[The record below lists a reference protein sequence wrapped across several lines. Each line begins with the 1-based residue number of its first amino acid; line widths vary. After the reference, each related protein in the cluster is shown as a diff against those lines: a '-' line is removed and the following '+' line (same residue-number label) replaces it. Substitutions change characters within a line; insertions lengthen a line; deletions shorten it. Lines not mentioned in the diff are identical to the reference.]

1 MTLLDPRG
9 FSGVVEWSDQMSS
22 LLEEKSKNYPRLDDL
37 NDWQRWAQRVFCDN
51 NPLGQN
57 APDPFTY
64 PDWKEWAERLFA
76 VADFSG

>member
-37 NDWQRWAQRVFCDN
+37 NDWQR
-51 NPLGQN
+51 
-57 APDPFTY
+57 
-64 PDWKEWAERLFA
+64 
-76 VADFSG
+76 